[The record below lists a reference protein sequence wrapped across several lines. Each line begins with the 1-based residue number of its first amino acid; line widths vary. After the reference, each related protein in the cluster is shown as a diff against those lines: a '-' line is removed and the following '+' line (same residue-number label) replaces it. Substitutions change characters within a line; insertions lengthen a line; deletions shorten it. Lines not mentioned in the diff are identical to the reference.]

1 MLIIDRYILRLF
13 TKVGLISFA
22 SLTGLYIMIDT
33 AGNFEEFVSYSGRLG
48 GFFRVIGDYYGPR
61 VFTFFDRIS
70 GLLPLIAAMFAVTW
84 LQRTNELTALM
95 AGGVSKLRVL
105 APLIIAAVVVSL
117 LGVANRE
124 LLIPSVREKLTRNAQ
139 DWLGENPRPLTPRY
153 DIATDILLG
162 GKATIAAAKRI
173 DHPNFRLPPSL
184 RDFGRQLEADSAVY
198 LEPQDSRPGGY
209 LLEGM
214 TNPSDIDDLPS
225 ATFNEQDLI
234 LTPHDT
240 DWLQPNQCFVASR
253 VSFDRLASGNA
264 WQQFASLPELIA
276 GLRNP
281 SLDLG
286 ADTRVAIHTRFI
298 QPLLDMTLLFLGL
311 PLVLSRNNRHIFV
324 AIGTCLGIVVLF
336 VLVQLVFNWLGAN
349 YLISPALAA
358 WCPLM
363 IFLPVAFALSPPLF
377 E

>member
-13 TKVGLISFA
+13 TKVALISFA

-33 AGNFEEFVSYSGRLG
+33 AGNFEEFVSYGGRLG
-48 GFFRVIGDYYGPR
+48 GFFKVIGDYYGPR
-61 VFTFFDRIS
+61 VFTFFDRIN

-84 LQRTNELTALM
+84 LQRTNELTAIM

-105 APLIIAAVVVSL
+105 APLIIATVVVSL

-124 LLIPSVREKLTRNAQ
+124 LLIPAVREKLTRNAQ
-139 DWLGENPRPLTPRY
+139 DWLGDTPRPLAPRY
-153 DIATDILLG
+153 DNATGIQLA
-162 GKATIAAAKRI
+162 GKATIAADKRI

-198 LEPQDSRPGGY
+198 QESQDGRLAGY
-209 LLEGM
+209 LLDGLSK
-214 TNPSDIDDLPS
+214 PSDISEIPS
-225 ATFNEQDLI
+225 ARFNDEDLI
-234 LTPHDT
+234 LTPLDT
-240 DWLQPNQCFVASR
+240 DWLKPNQCFVVSR
-253 VSFDRLASGNA
+253 VSFDRLAAGNA

-281 SLDLG
+281 SLNLG
-286 ADTRVAIHTRFI
+286 ADARVEIHKRFI
-298 QPLLDMTLLFLGL
+298 QPVLDMTLLFLGL
-311 PLVLSRNNRHIFV
+311 PLVLGRNNRHIFI

-336 VLVQLVFNWLGAN
+336 VLVKLVFEWLGAN

-358 WCPLM
+358 WCPLI
-363 IFLPVAFALSPPLF
+363 IFLPVAVGLSRPLF